1 MKEKFLQFFTGKMSK
16 SIYIS
21 IAAAVVCGAVVITS
35 VVVVHDKNKKMDA
48 VLESLS
54 ASESVTETVTESVT
68 ESVSVSDNTESQP
81 QAKAANNEPAGD
93 KALQYLAEYDK
104 LTAEYKAKR
113 AELEKQIYDVSKK
126 VATTYMTPTKPE
138 RWEWNGWYGDTEE
151 DISRKQKE
159 YDEKYERELKEWEQE
174 SRSIEQANNA
184 EKEKIEKEYASEKA
198 KVDEAQRQ
206 LNALDAQYQK
216 DVAALKAKY
225 GIA

>member
-35 VVVVHDKNKKMDA
+35 VVVVHSNNQKIDA

-54 ASESVTETVTESVT
+54 ASESVTELVTETVTESVP
-68 ESVSVSDNTESQP
+68 VSDNTESQP

-104 LTAEYKAKR
+104 LTAEYQAKR
-113 AELEKQIYDVSKK
+113 AELDEKSIMRLEPVHPQKRNW
-126 VATTYMTPTKPE
+126 TPNP
-138 RWEWNGWYGDTEE
+138 NISPE
-151 DISRKQKE
+151 DISKHQAEIDNEYSENVSRWGVEHAAWEAESQKSE
-159 YDEKYERELKEWEQE
+159 QACRELEELK
-174 SRSIEQANNA
+174 S
-184 EKEKIEKEYASEKA
+184 
-198 KVDEAQRQ
+198 
-206 LNALDAQYQK
+206 QYEK

-225 GIA
+225 GIV